1 MVDGARR
8 PVARI
13 AADPLNEL
21 SEIDEFIRLA
31 AQFISHHRRL
41 GRNRRHD
48 RDPNALALNRFN
60 ERAEVAVA
68 GKEDHQ
74 VEMGRHI
81 HGVDR
86 KLDIH
91 VALDLPASRRVDKL
105 LRRFGHDRI
114 AIVVEPVDQGA
125 DGGIFLIVDQSR
137 VIIGSDQTA
146 FRLKFLQKAL
156 VVDVESERFRAGVEI
171 GPINKQGDPFQ

>member
-8 PVARI
+8 PVAGI
-13 AADPLNEL
+13 AADPRDQLG
-21 SEIDEFIRLA
+21 EIDEFIRLT
-31 AQFISHHRRL
+31 AQFIRHHRRL

-60 ERAEVAVA
+60 ERAEIAVA
-68 GKEDHQ
+68 GKQDHQ
-74 VEMGRHI
+74 VEMGAI
-81 HGVDR
+81 SM
-86 KLDIH
+86 
-91 VALDLPASRRVDKL
+91 ALTASSISILPLTFRRPVEFDKL

-137 VIIGSDQTA
+137 VIIGSDKTA
-146 FRLKFLQKAL
+146 FSLKFLQKAL
-156 VVDVESERFRAGVEI
+156 VVDVNPSAFALA
-171 GPINKQGDPFQ
+171 